1 MDEELFE
8 RQLSELLV
16 EIQKYPAVG
25 REKATVATT
34 GVEHKQEKLKGNI
47 THLQNSLDHLR
58 LAIKYLTFDLEAT
71 KRENRMLRRLLEEGM

>member
-47 THLQNSLDHLR
+47 THLQNSHLR